1 MKNYLVINMGL
12 KSIRVIVFDSDFEVL
27 SSCSK
32 PITTALNGARV
43 TQEPNE
49 WISAVD
55 ELLLKTF
62 IDIDPKTI
70 DFVTVSASSSCLVCT
85 DADGNSLFEAIM
97 VSDKRATEEAKE
109 IENSSYFGEV
119 KKETGLACDPYLM
132 LPKILWVKKNKP
144 NVFSKTSYFLTPNDF
159 LISQLTGQ
167 FVTDVFNAA
176 KYHYSVEN
184 SSYPENLLEDL
195 GISSKT
201 LPQVRF
207 PGDVVGVLKSSLCT
221 RYGFRDDCKV
231 VLSTYDALCAFFGSG
246 PSEEGDACDVSGTV
260 TSLRALSYRDPS
272 LFKPN
277 NVFLSRFPPF
287 GMSVL
292 GGSNNLGGGL
302 IEWAKQCFYSQGEF
316 SYEIME
322 EEAKSSSIG
331 AKGLIFLPYLM
342 GERAP
347 LWDSNARGVLF
358 GLERQHTRA
367 DIIRAVFE
375 STGYS
380 LRNLVD
386 SIEKSGLPVKRLLVS
401 GGLARIGF
409 ISQLKADITNKP
421 VYVVDNFETT
431 AVGAAILAMIGSG
444 EIPSFREASS
454 KLHIQTIILPNP
466 KNVEKYNQLYKLFGD
481 VYYSLKD
488 TFTERSEVCSLLS
501 RETTKVIENL

>member
-1 MKNYLVINMGL
+1 MGL
-12 KSIRVIVFDSDFEVL
+12 KSIRIIVFDSDFDVL
-27 SSCSK
+27 ASCSK
-32 PITTALNGARV
+32 PITTALNGLKV

-49 WISAVD
+49 WLSVAND
-55 ELLLKTF
+55 LFSKTF
-62 IDIDPKTI
+62 VDIDPESI
-70 DFVTVSASSSCLVCT
+70 DCITVSASSSCLVCS
-85 DADGNSLFEAIM
+85 DNSGNSLFEAIM
-97 VSDKRATEEAKE
+97 VSDKRATQEAE
-109 IENSSYFGEV
+109 DISCSHSFEDV
-119 KKETGLACDPYLM
+119 KKKTGLGCDPYLM
-132 LPKILWVKKNKP
+132 LPKILWVKRNKP
-144 NVFSKTSYFLTPNDF
+144 EIFAKTAYFLSPNDF
-159 LISQLTGQ
+159 LIAHLTNN

-176 KYHYSVEN
+176 KYHYLLDS
-184 SSYPENLLEDL
+184 SSYPLALLKEL
-195 GISSKT
+195 GISPKT
-201 LPQVRF
+201 LPEVKF
-207 PGDVVGVLKSSLCT
+207 PGEIAGVISPSLQKK
-221 RYGFRDDCKV
+221 YGFRPDCKV

-260 TSLRALSYRDPS
+260 TSLRALSYKDPS

-277 NVFLSRFPPF
+277 NVFLSKFPPF
-287 GMSVL
+287 GISVL

-302 IEWAKQCFYSQGEF
+302 IEWAKQCFYPQGEF

-386 SIEKSGLPVKRLLVS
+386 SIERSGLPIKRLLVS

-444 EIPSFREASS
+444 DIPSFREASS
-454 KLHIQTIILPNP
+454 KLHVQTIILPNP
-466 KNVEKYNQLYKLFGD
+466 KNVEKYNQLYRLFGD
-481 VYYSLKD
+481 VYTSLKG
-488 TFTERSEVCSLLS
+488 TFTERSEICSSLS